1 MQLKIESSNGVILE
15 LDHDHMA
22 ILPITE
28 YERALAFTELTR
40 ALALLARIRPLSL
53 SYATGVGAD
62 EYSSS
67 AEQCRPLAHTSD
79 NIVAVL
85 SVSGAR

>member
-53 SYATGVGAD
+53 SYATGVG
-62 EYSSS
+62 
-67 AEQCRPLAHTSD
+67 
-79 NIVAVL
+79 
-85 SVSGAR
+85 SG